1 MSKRILLVEDEPSL
15 AMVVQDSL
23 QRKGYQIDHAL
34 DGVEALNLFP
44 LKDYQLVILDVM
56 LPHVD
61 GLSVAKEIREK
72 SAEIPILFLTAKST
86 KEDLIQGYQAGG
98 NDYLRKPFHL
108 EELFFRVQ
116 ELLGRKIEDTE
127 TGVLAIGTYQFNTMR
142 QELVFNSKITRLS
155 HREAQLLVRLY
166 EHRGTVLDR
175 RQILLKI
182 WGHEDFFSSRN
193 LDVYI
198 SKLRRKLEQDSQIQ
212 ILNIR
217 GFGYKLVVE

>member
-127 TGVLAIGTYQFNTMR
+127 FGDMKIFLAAEIWMFIFQNYDVNW
-142 QELVFNSKITRLS
+142 SKIHKS
-155 HREAQLLVRLY
+155 KFSIFVGLV
-166 EHRGTVLDR
+166 
-175 RQILLKI
+175 I
-182 WGHEDFFSSRN
+182 N
-193 LDVYI
+193 
-198 SKLRRKLEQDSQIQ
+198 
-212 ILNIR
+212 
-217 GFGYKLVVE
+217 